1 MKVIDDIKV
10 STTSNSINNKNILYI
25 GAFLGS
31 VILMSM
37 AAGNKATYYYLLLVI
52 FGVAIVNVN
61 KYNIRITTPE
71 IMQD

>member
-10 STTSNSINNKNILYI
+10 STTSNSSNNKNILYI